1 MYIKQMLIKGLAL
14 IALAQLSLKSMAQD
28 NLTIGDPAPEMKYSR
43 WLKGKPVKSFS
54 KDGMYVV
61 EFWATWCGACL
72 QAMPHLSE
80 LSKKYKDKA
89 TFISVNIWEKTGEQ
103 PYESSLPS
111 VTKFVKSMGD
121 KMAYN
126 VVADN
131 NEQHMANQWMVR
143 AGQSGIPAAFLIREG
158 KVIWIGH
165 PMKLDSIINLVEN
178 GNYDMAAVKKS
189 FEESRAR
196 SEKRTADMR
205 RLADPVAAA
214 IKAKEYDKA
223 FELIDK
229 AIAEMPMLKFSL
241 SMQKLT
247 ALLDQGKEKEAF
259 QLAEELKKDFRSIG
273 LNLASSILEKTGLSK
288 EAYMKAAE
296 EFGRAVD
303 QPGIIVPIVYHM
315 QAKAYN
321 LAGDFENAIRAEEKA
336 IEVGATELKEG
347 KWSGI
352 LHDYTIEE
360 YKDSLAKYKS
370 AKKS

>member
-1 MYIKQMLIKGLAL
+1 MLIKGLAL
-14 IALAQLSLKSMAQD
+14 IAFSLLSLKSIAQD
-28 NLTIGDPAPEMKYSR
+28 NLTIGDPAPEMKYSK
-43 WLKGKPVKSFS
+43 WLKGKPVKSFNR
-54 KDGMYVV
+54 DRMYVV
-61 EFWATWCGACL
+61 EFWATWCGPCV

-89 TFISVNIWEKTGEQ
+89 TFIGVNIWEKTGEQ

-121 KMAYN
+121 KMAYS

-131 NEQHMANQWMVR
+131 NDQHMANQWMVR
-143 AGQSGIPAAFLIREG
+143 AGQNGIPATFLIREG

-165 PMKLDSIINLVEN
+165 PIKLDSIINLVEN
-178 GNYDMAAVKKS
+178 GSYDMAAVKKS
-189 FEESRAR
+189 FEETRAR

-205 RLADPVAAA
+205 RLMDPVAAA
-214 IKAKEYDKA
+214 MKAKEYGKA

-229 AIAEMPMLKFSL
+229 AIAEMPQLKFSL
-241 SMQKLT
+241 ISQKLM

-259 QLAEELKKDFRSIG
+259 QLVEETKKDFRSLG
-273 LNLASSILEKTGLSK
+273 LSFASSIIEKTGLSK

-296 EFGRAVD
+296 EFGQAASM
-303 QPGIIVPIVYHM
+303 PGIVLPMVYHM

-321 LAGDFENAIRAEEKA
+321 LAGDFENAVRVEEKA
-336 IEVGATELKEG
+336 IEAGQAGLKEG